1 MLLHN
6 PILEKKSH
14 YTRRGQQM
22 IIPEKTLKK
31 EVLESLLEEIV
42 TRDGTDYGEQE
53 LSTEQKVNN
62 ALRALEQGRMKLLWD
77 AEIESASLVTSE
89 KAKQLLQAKALL
101 DSSSSN

>member
-1 MLLHN
+1 
-6 PILEKKSH
+6 
-14 YTRRGQQM
+14 M

-31 EVLESLLEEIV
+31 EVLESLLQEIV

>member
-1 MLLHN
+1 
-6 PILEKKSH
+6 
-14 YTRRGQQM
+14 M

-62 ALRALEQGRMKLLWD
+62 ALRALEHGRMKLLWD

>member
-1 MLLHN
+1 
-6 PILEKKSH
+6 
-14 YTRRGQQM
+14 M

-77 AEIESASLVTSE
+77 AETESASLVTSE
-89 KAKQLLQAKALL
+89 KAKQLLQAKELL
-101 DSSSSN
+101 DSSS

>member
-1 MLLHN
+1 
-6 PILEKKSH
+6 
-14 YTRRGQQM
+14 M